1 MQRARTS
8 SFPPSLMD
16 MGQRLVKGMTLSA
29 GQRQRIGLARAFYGN
44 PFSRGAGRADV
55 ESRFRGEEAFTEPY

>member
-1 MQRARTS
+1 
-8 SFPPSLMD
+8 MD